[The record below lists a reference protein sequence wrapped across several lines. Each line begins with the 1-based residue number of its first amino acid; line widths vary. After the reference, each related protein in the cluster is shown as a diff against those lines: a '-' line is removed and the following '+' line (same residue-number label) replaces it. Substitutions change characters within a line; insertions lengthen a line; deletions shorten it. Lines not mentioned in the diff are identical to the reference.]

1 MKKAATALA
10 VLLLATP
17 LAARGEGRSEVYQS
31 HCAVCHGDD
40 GRSQTE
46 EGKKKGARD
55 LSKKKWQDAVSDEQI
70 AKTISKGREKMPSF
84 AKKLTEDEIKGLVKE
99 VRGLLAKS

>member
-1 MKKAATALA
+1 MKKTATALA
-10 VLLLATP
+10 VLLLAAP
-17 LAARGEGRSEVYQS
+17 LTVRAEGRSEVYQA

-40 GRSQTE
+40 GRGQTE

-55 LSKKKWQDAVSDEQI
+55 LTKKKWQDAVSDEQI
-70 AKTISKGREKMPSF
+70 GKTITKGRDKMPSF

-99 VRGLLAKS
+99 VRTLVAKS